1 MKKPLQNKEDV
12 LFVLDKIDNSRDKAI
27 IALISD
33 TGLYLDE
40 LRFLS
45 ISQINTQTKYIQT
58 KSPRPRNIPLSSL
71 SEPSLIQWL
80 KDRPKTKHP
89 TLFTSLT
96 GAPSTL
102 SQRGIDNIIRKWSDT
117 TNIDMNYQKLRTLS
131 KTQPSTSA
139 QPLPPETAKNKSS
152 ISSISLP
159 FWPIIMVLCG
169 LISFLTTP
177 QKK

>member
-12 LFVLDKIDNSRDKAI
+12 LFVLEKINNSRDKAI

-45 ISQINTQTKYIQT
+45 INQINTQTKYIQT
-58 KSPRPRNIPLSSL
+58 KSPRPRKIPLSSL

-89 TLFTSLT
+89 ALFTSLT
-96 GAPSTL
+96 GTPSTL

-131 KTQPSTSA
+131 KTKQTTSS
-139 QPLPPETAKNKSS
+139 QPLSQTHTKNNAS
-152 ISSISLP
+152 ISNITLT

-169 LISFLTTP
+169 LISFLRTS